1 MVKVH
6 QMKLCPS
13 DSYTGE
19 HGIGLGKR
27 EFLEQ
32 EHGDGALSFMR
43 ALKATLDPKGIITPG
58 KRFRN

>member
-1 MVKVH
+1 MVKAH

-27 EFLEQ
+27 EFMEQ
-32 EHGDGALSFMR
+32 EHGRWGAFLHAR
-43 ALKATLDPKGIITPG
+43 AKG
-58 KRFRN
+58 NA